1 MSYKQEICDECR
13 FYEPGDGRCLARK
26 LDAWRGDT
34 PACYRFRLCELSRR
48 ERGLAPLETLRRCK
62 RYAMRLVPALPGF
75 ELHVK
80 HAAKGGAQ

>member
-1 MSYKQEICDECR
+1 MSYKQEICDEC
-13 FYEPGDGRCLARK
+13 
-26 LDAWRGDT
+26 
-34 PACYRFRLCELSRR
+34 
-48 ERGLAPLETLRRCK
+48 RCK